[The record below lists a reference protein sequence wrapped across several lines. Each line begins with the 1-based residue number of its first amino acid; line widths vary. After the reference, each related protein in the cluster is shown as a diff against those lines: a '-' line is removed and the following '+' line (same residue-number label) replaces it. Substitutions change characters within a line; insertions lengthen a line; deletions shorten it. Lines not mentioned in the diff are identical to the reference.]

1 MPLDDLDESV
11 WEDLVTEQANKTAA
25 KVRQGRQRAL
35 SVASALTS
43 RSEKNLAE
51 LSGTARTGTTGV
63 DIGGS
68 KPGPIKS
75 IRAMRTARMSRASS
89 RSGCVSGCLR
99 LADHTSTHTLTHIHT
114 DLAPGGTAMQPATG
128 MTTRR
133 TSAVV
138 QPAAAMKTTP
148 RPTQRRLSAPRRPSL
163 LLSTTTWPWTL
174 LSSESPA
181 QRRPCLASWM
191 TRPTM
196 WKARWAWA
204 LPTLLVVCASRLR
217 ERLLM
222 QTLNGVEG
230 PR

>member
-1 MPLDDLDESV
+1 MRQKKLSRAERRKRRRAKRREEAGVNLRLLCEEADMPLDDLDESV

-99 LADHTSTHTLTHIHT
+99 LADHTSTHTLTRIHT

-128 MTTRR
+128 MMTRR

-163 LLSTTTWPWTL
+163 LL
-174 LSSESPA
+174 
-181 QRRPCLASWM
+181 
-191 TRPTM
+191 
-196 WKARWAWA
+196 
-204 LPTLLVVCASRLR
+204 
-217 ERLLM
+217 
-222 QTLNGVEG
+222 
-230 PR
+230 